1 MLQDGRGSKVMR
13 KNSNKAAKVNED
25 VFRTLSLI
33 LHDEVKDPR
42 VDPMKVSITSV
53 EVTADLKLAKCYIS
67 VFGDEADKQNALKGL
82 KNSQGFIR
90 HELARRLNLRNTPE
104 LNFILDNSIEY
115 GARMTK
121 LIDELNISHEV
132 DHDDNNEESV

>member
-1 MLQDGRGSKVMR
+1 MR

-42 VDPMKVSITSV
+42 VDPMKVSLTDV
-53 EVTADLKLAKCYIS
+53 DVATDLKTAKCYIS
-67 VFGDEADKQNALKGL
+67 VLGDEAEKQNALKGL

-104 LNFILDNSIEY
+104 LSFFLDNSIEY
-115 GARMTK
+115 GAKMNK
-121 LIDELNISHEV
+121 LIDSLNISHE
-132 DHDDNNEESV
+132 DGPTENTEDGAL

>member
-1 MLQDGRGSKVMR
+1 MR

-42 VDPMKVSITSV
+42 VDPMKVS
-53 EVTADLKLAKCYIS
+53 VTDVDVATDLKTAKCYVS
-67 VFGDEADKQNALKGL
+67 VLGDEAEKQNALKGL

-104 LNFILDNSIEY
+104 ITFLLDNSIEY
-115 GARMTK
+115 GARMNK
-121 LIDELNISHEV
+121 LIDSLNIPHE
-132 DHDDNNEESV
+132 DDPDNNEDPAL

>member
-1 MLQDGRGSKVMR
+1 MR

-25 VFRTLSLI
+25 VFRTLSMI

-42 VDPMKVSITSV
+42 VDPMKVSLTDV

-104 LNFILDNSIEY
+104 LNFLLDNSIEY
-115 GARMTK
+115 GEKMNK
-121 LIDELNISHEV
+121 LIEELNIPHE
-132 DHDDNNEESV
+132 DPDSDNEGRVI